1 MTPEQI
7 LERVLEGFGL
17 EILEK
22 MPVDFYCD
30 CSKQKIRG
38 AIVSLGREDLESLI
52 EDRQPVEAHCD
63 YCNTSYLFEVEEIE
77 EILKN
82 AK

>member
-1 MTPEQI
+1 MLRISPHS
-7 LERVLEGFGL
+7 R
-17 EILEK
+17 K
-22 MPVDFYCD
+22 AA
-30 CSKQKIRG
+30 S
-38 AIVSLGREDLESLI
+38 
-52 EDRQPVEAHCD
+52 QPVEAHCD